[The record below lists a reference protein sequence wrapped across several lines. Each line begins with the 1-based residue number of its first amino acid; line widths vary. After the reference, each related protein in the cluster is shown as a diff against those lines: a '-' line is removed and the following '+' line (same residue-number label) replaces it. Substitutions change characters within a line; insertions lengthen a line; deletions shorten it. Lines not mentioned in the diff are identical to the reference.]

1 MYLTATLYI
10 FFVLS
15 FTAYYIFVWYSYWK
29 WHTKLVMTILFCLW
43 FSIFLPIVAGV
54 YLAEVYIK
62 ELEKDSKTE

>member
-10 FFVLS
+10 LFVLS

-29 WHTKLVMTILFCLW
+29 WHTKLVMTILFSFW